1 MKYGEVY
8 IKMKKIKIVKIVNLG
23 QFNFDFNFITK
34 PKDDFI
40 LVSPANGTVKM
51 GSFVEVRVIIE
62 PIDLYDIKTDIELE
76 IVSGPK

>member
-1 MKYGEVY
+1 
-8 IKMKKIKIVKIVNLG
+8 MKKIKIVKIVNLG

-34 PKDDFI
+34 QKDDFI

-51 GSFVEVRVIIE
+51 GSFVEARVIIE
-62 PIDLYDIKTDIELE
+62 PIDLFDIKTDIELE

>member
-1 MKYGEVY
+1 
-8 IKMKKIKIVKIVNLG
+8 MKKIKIVKIVNLG